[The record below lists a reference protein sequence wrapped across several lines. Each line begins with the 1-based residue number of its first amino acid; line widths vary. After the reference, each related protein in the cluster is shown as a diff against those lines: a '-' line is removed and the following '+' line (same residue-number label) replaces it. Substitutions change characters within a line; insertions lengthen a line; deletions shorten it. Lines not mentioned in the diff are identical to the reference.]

1 MAPYSHQLPGLQ
13 IKSQPDW
20 AQMQIDLRNGLTRI
34 PVLPLGHDAAYV
46 WIPKNGCTTLKRAWL
61 SSQGHATDDV
71 HKNALDYTRWL
82 DPVEFKNLAQ
92 QRTVVAIWRDPID
105 RFVSAC
111 RSHLKVLTTGEIRA
125 KIQLATTGNPKLFQ
139 EALESHDRLFKRHR
153 LRSFDDAAD
162 PRIVMNRVALQLSD
176 WIACHLD
183 WSHHTIPQ
191 VSYLGG
197 DPSPYSTILG
207 MGQIQTLVQHW
218 RDASGRDLDLSP
230 QHVSAERTVDDR
242 WRRLK
247 REDLDVHAM
256 KALKDFYCVDYE
268 FLDLAQSILQPLS
281 L

>member
-1 MAPYSHQLPGLQ
+1 MAPHSHQLPGFQ
-13 IKSQPDW
+13 IQSQPEW

-61 SSQGHATDDV
+61 SSQGHAIDNV
-71 HKNALDYTRWL
+71 HQNALVHTTWMNTA
-82 DPVEFKNLAQ
+82 EFEAVAQ
-92 QRTVVAIWRDPID
+92 ERTVVAIWRDPID

-111 RSHLKVLTTGEIRA
+111 RSHLKVLTTGAIRS
-125 KIQLATTGNPKLFQ
+125 KLWLATTGEKIRFQ
-139 EALESHDRLFKRHR
+139 EALESQDRLFKRHR
-153 LRSFDDAAD
+153 LCSFDDDLD
-162 PRIVMNRVALQLSD
+162 PSIVMNRVALQLPA

-197 DPSPYSTILG
+197 DPSCYSTILG
-207 MGQIQTLVQHW
+207 MEQIQDLVQHW
-218 RDASGRDLDLSP
+218 RSASGRDLDLSP
-230 QHVSAERTVDDR
+230 QHVSAERAVVDR

-247 REDLDVHAM
+247 REDLDM
-256 KALKDFYCVDYE
+256 ESLKALKDFYSVDYA
-268 FLDLAQSILQPLS
+268 FLDLAKSVLPPLS